1 MSASKKTRK
10 MGQNLSGKKINAM
23 KKAEFK
29 SKKRAKFKS
38 KKDERDKRRKIN
50 GADDEMRGFW
60 CLKTFLISRFLR

>member
-1 MSASKKTRK
+1 MSASKKNAKNGAKFKR
-10 MGQNLSGKKINAM
+10 QKINAM

>member
-10 MGQNLSGKKINAM
+10 MRQNLNGKKINAM

-29 SKKRAKFKS
+29 G
-38 KKDERDKRRKIN
+38 KKDECDKKGRKIN
-50 GADDEMRGFW
+50 GADDEMRDFW